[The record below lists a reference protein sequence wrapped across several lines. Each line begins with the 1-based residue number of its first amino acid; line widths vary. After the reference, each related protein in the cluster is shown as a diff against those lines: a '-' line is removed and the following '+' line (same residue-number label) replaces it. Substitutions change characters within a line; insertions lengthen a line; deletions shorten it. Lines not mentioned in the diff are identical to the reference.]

1 MSDSYSRPIPRH
13 SRPSNDE
20 ESRAYLNQLAAEH
33 DASLRDIKAAKRRLI
48 VFRFLYVASVL
59 IIIWDA
65 RFTYESFNTYMENQ
79 NLAFGISLLIGA
91 VQIAVNAC
99 VFTGNAKKVFQID
112 FDRNG
117 KVDWYDY
124 IGIFL
129 LIFAAFCLYV
139 VNIGTNLLGTN
150 MYGGMEMGVAIAQA
164 FTIPLEQNLPFLAGF
179 LNPVITLLGSLFPLA
194 CATFLCLGDELITIL
209 ADRLIALTR
218 KSIPELRK
226 AEAIL
231 KRRME
236 KARGFEEA
244 LAKGGYDQGKQEG
257 ATFAKW

>member
-1 MSDSYSRPIPRH
+1 MNNDSRQPTRRSR
-13 SRPSNDE
+13 SSSDE
-20 ESRAYLNQLAAEH
+20 EARAYLDQLATEH
-33 DASLRDIKAAKRRLI
+33 DASLRDIKAAKRRMI
-48 VFRFLYVASVL
+48 VFRFLYVAAVL

-65 RFTYESFNTYMENQ
+65 RFTYQSFNTYMENQ
-79 NLAFGISLLIGA
+79 NLAFGIAVLIGA
-91 VQIAVNAC
+91 VQISVNAC

-124 IGIFL
+124 IGVFL
-129 LIFAAFCLYV
+129 LSFSALSLYI

-164 FTIPLEQNLPFLAGF
+164 FTIPLEQNLPFVAGF

-194 CATFLCLGDELITIL
+194 CATFLCLGDELIIIL

-236 KARGFEEA
+236 KARGFETA
-244 LAKGGYDQGKQEG
+244 LAKGGYDQGWKEG
-257 ATFAKW
+257 ANATQW